1 MDNRIIEGKDFC
13 GALPVDS
20 HGTCLT
26 LYGAIEGT
34 VILVLPGG
42 GYGKMA
48 SEREGH
54 PVAQAF
60 QRASFGG
67 AVLEYTLFPRPWNLP
82 LLETMGAIAY
92 LKAQGASKV
101 VVCGFSAGGHL
112 AACAGNL
119 WRNTDLCGELG
130 LTSQQVRPD
139 ALILAY
145 PVISGQEPIKNVM
158 TYNNLLG
165 EGVEVPPYL
174 SLQNGIQSDNP
185 PAFVW
190 ATVNDNAVP
199 VEHSLTYVTALQEA
213 KVPFELHLYP
223 NGPHAMALATAET
236 EGHPEQQDPHVAT
249 WFDLCA
255 QWLQLL

>member
-1 MDNRIIEGKDFC
+1 MEQRIVQGREFC
-13 GALPVDS
+13 NQLPEDCHS
-20 HGTCLT
+20 TSLT
-26 LYGAIEGT
+26 LYGAVSGT

-60 QRASFGG
+60 QSAGFGG

-92 LKAQGASKV
+92 LKEQGATKV

-119 WRNTDLCGELG
+119 WRDTALYDGLG
-130 LTSQQVRPD
+130 LTPQQVRPD

-145 PVISGQEPIKNVM
+145 PVISGEESIKNVM

-165 EGVEVPPYL
+165 EGVAVPPYL
-174 SLQNGIQSDNP
+174 SLENGIQQDNP

-199 VEHSLTYVTALQEA
+199 VEHSLAYVTALQAA

-223 NGPHAMALATAET
+223 NGPHAMALATPET

-249 WFDLCA
+249 WFNLCT
-255 QWLQLL
+255 QWLPLL